1 MEGGRCRE
9 QCIVYQATVTT
20 SEPGVD
26 TETYTGMTKPKFK
39 ERYGNHKKSFNHREY
54 SNETTLSNYVWR
66 LKERNIGY
74 DIQWKVVDKA
84 PPFNPVSGVC
94 ALCTTEKYHI
104 IFNPEKCNSQ

>member
-1 MEGGRCRE
+1 
-9 QCIVYQATVTT
+9 
-20 SEPGVD
+20 
-26 TETYTGMTKPKFK
+26 MTKPKFK

-94 ALCTTEKYHI
+94 ALCTLEKYHI
-104 IFNPEKCNSQ
+104 IFNPENATLNKNDEFYKPCVHKRFMLLDKT